1 MLKLNEAT
9 INKLL
14 PRSLAHDDFVAAL
27 ADAFEIQM
35 RELYGEIKEKHNLQN
50 IDGIEE
56 KLLDYIAFERHVD
69 FYEYDTSI
77 KRKREL
83 IKRAARH
90 HRKKGTAWAVED
102 VVKVFYKNARVTEWW
117 EFDGDPYHFNVE
129 VTAAAGSAGESG
141 KNARDQIVKMVN
153 AVKNERSWLAAFLL
167 DIGEDI
173 IELYDIS
180 YHYPVFFR
188 YCNHVYGEAI
198 MGKYAGGDLLT
209 IDETYHYPVFFP
221 LVEFNAALYEFS
233 TRIAEGNYDY
243 PVFFG
248 VCGEVAPPNYF
259 GQISDNKT
267 AYTEETY
274 YYPVIFDG
282 QVYGALLYES
292 DGSVKNETY
301 DYCVPFRRC
310 GEMEPIRAD
319 FAEKQND
326 LGIQEETYYFLKS
339 LARCGDF
346 FAEE

>member
-117 EFDGDPYHFNVE
+117 EFDGDPYHFNIE
-129 VTAAAGSAGESG
+129 VTAAGAVGESG
-141 KNARDQIVKMVN
+141 KNARDQIIKMVR
-153 AVKNERSWLAAFLL
+153 AVKNERSWLEAFLL
-167 DIGEDI
+167 DIGEDT
-173 IELYDIS
+173 IELHDIT
-180 YHYPVFFR
+180 YHYLFFFR

-198 MGKYAGGDLLT
+198 MGKYAGGDLYAF
-209 IDETYHYPVFFP
+209 DETYHYPVFFP
-221 LVEFNAALYEFS
+221 VVEFNAVLYEFS
-233 TRIAEGNYDY
+233 EDATDETYHY
-243 PVFFG
+243 PVFFCA
-248 VCGEVAPPNYF
+248 CGEIEPQHYF
-259 GQISDNKT
+259 GQTTKNSSPCTDATYHYPVFFEEQTYGLLIYESSG
-267 AYTEETY
+267 ELQSETY
-274 YYPVIFDG
+274 GY
-282 QVYGALLYES
+282 
-292 DGSVKNETY
+292 SVPL
-301 DYCVPFRRC
+301 CRC
-310 GEMEPIRAD
+310 GELEPIQSTFKEERYS
-319 FAEKQND
+319 
-326 LGIQEETYYFLKS
+326 LGIQEKTYYFPKKT
-339 LARCGDF
+339 AICGDF